1 MPKLTKNQV
10 VACNIIDGMLRW
22 MAESSEDSGADETL
36 MVFITQHGE
45 YKQTKDREC
54 LTVAKD
60 YIWQLYEIFRKAKED
75 WEHE

>member
-1 MPKLTKNQV
+1 MPKLTKNQI
-10 VACNIIDGMLRW
+10 VACNIVDSLLRW
-22 MAESSEDSGADETL
+22 QAESSEDSGADETL
-36 MVFITQHGE
+36 MFFIAQHGE
-45 YKQTKDREC
+45 YIQTKDREC